1 MLSGFLD
8 LRKLKII
15 YFSQILHGAIVKI
28 QTQVK
33 YVKLLLT

>member
-8 LRKLKII
+8 LKKFKI
-15 YFSQILHGAIVKI
+15 YFSQILHEAIVKI